1 MEFIDTPNPNAK
13 KLEVKHSYEIATYL
27 SADSDHSPEISY
39 LINHPGVESIFTGP
53 SFLTVLKK
61 ESVSWSD
68 IIKDL
73 SDNT

>member
-1 MEFIDTPNPNAK
+1 MR
-13 KLEVKHSYEIATYL
+13 KLEVDHSYEIATNL
-27 SADSDHSPEISY
+27 SADREHSPEISY

-53 SFLTVLKK
+53 SFLTVSKK

>member
-13 KLEVKHSYEIATYL
+13 KLEAKHSYKISIYL
-27 SADSDHSPEISY
+27 SADRDHSPEISY

-73 SDNT
+73 TDNT

>member
-13 KLEVKHSYEIATYL
+13 KIEAKHSYEIAIYL

-53 SFLTVLKK
+53 SFLTVSKK